1 MWNGACSKNAQESG
15 QHSTILKDDGVLEAI
30 RARATFSKRL
40 QRLET
45 RMMPVGEPLVIQVQ
59 NVSPD
64 GSVKDG
70 PRISVPGA
78 GGRRVGKGP
87 R

>member
-1 MWNGACSKNAQESG
+1 MTCR
-15 QHSTILKDDGVLEAI
+15 TL
-30 RARATFSKRL
+30 SKRL

-45 RMMPVGEPLVIQVQ
+45 RMMPVGEPVIIQVQ
-59 NVSPD
+59 YVSPD
-64 GSVKDG
+64 GSVEDG

-78 GGRRVGKGP
+78 GGRRVGKRP

>member
-1 MWNGACSKNAQESG
+1 MTSRTS
-15 QHSTILKDDGVLEAI
+15 
-30 RARATFSKRL
+30 SKRL

-45 RMMPVGEPLVIQVQ
+45 RMMLVGEPLVIQVQ
-59 NVSPD
+59 YVSPD
-64 GSVKDG
+64 GSVEDG
-70 PRISVPGA
+70 PRICVPGA